1 MRAIR
6 RFGLPAAGFM
16 AALLSPALS
25 GAQPAGAAG
34 EARRERLR
42 LTKNDHVIGC
52 PLCQVDFPSQPA
64 DQQDNQ

>member
-25 GAQPAGAAG
+25 GAPP
-34 EARRERLR
+34 ARR
-42 LTKNDHVIGC
+42 GASAC
-52 PLCQVDFPSQPA
+52 G
-64 DQQDNQ
+64 

>member
-25 GAQPAGAAG
+25 G
-34 EARRERLR
+34 
-42 LTKNDHVIGC
+42 T
-52 PLCQVDFPSQPA
+52 QPA
-64 DQQDNQ
+64 DQQDDR